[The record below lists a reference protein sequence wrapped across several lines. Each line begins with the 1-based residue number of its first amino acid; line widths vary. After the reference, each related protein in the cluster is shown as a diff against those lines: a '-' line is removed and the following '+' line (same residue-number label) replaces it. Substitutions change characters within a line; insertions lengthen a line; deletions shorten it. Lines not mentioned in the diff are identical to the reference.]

1 MTDAKTKPFF
11 MIIFIYLK
19 EVYIMKEV
27 FMIQV
32 VDVNVDA
39 AYDVHVTANVL
50 PEAYTDY
57 KEANKA
63 LSEALKEHNDA
74 SLIWVDLED
83 EDAPHA
89 YGEPVEADYV
99 E

>member
-1 MTDAKTKPFF
+1 
-11 MIIFIYLK
+11 
-19 EVYIMKEV
+19 MKEF

-32 VDVNVDA
+32 INVSVDV
-39 AYDVHVTANVL
+39 AYDVHVEAHVL
-50 PEAYTDY
+50 PNVYTDC

-83 EDAPHA
+83 EDGPRA

>member
-1 MTDAKTKPFF
+1 
-11 MIIFIYLK
+11 
-19 EVYIMKEV
+19 MKEF

-32 VDVNVDA
+32 INVSVDV
-39 AYDVHVTANVL
+39 AYDVHVEAHVL
-50 PEAYTDY
+50 PNVYTDY